1 MGLTL
6 HLTKSCTPGTQK
18 ANMAKKVSSL
28 CGDTQLLSGAGSY
41 HHLSADIGLAQVSS
55 TSLCLCRCRT
65 TFQSREAGLM
75 FAAKS
80 VMRLWR
86 SV

>member
-41 HHLSADIGLAQVSS
+41 HHLSAGTGLAHVS
-55 TSLCLCRCRT
+55 TYPARVCVRAV
-65 TFQSREAGLM
+65 AGQP
-75 FAAKS
+75 FRAE
-80 VMRLWR
+80 RQD
-86 SV
+86 